1 MHSFKHRSA
10 VESGFSLVEVILSL
24 GILALIG
31 LAVFSFQKN
40 VLSLN
45 RLISGNLTSQAE
57 ARRALKDMSAEIR
70 SASPSSLGAY
80 ALAQTSTSTL
90 TFYSNID
97 ADASVERVRYFIQ
110 GTTLKKGIL
119 KPSGTPLAYNPA
131 NETVRE
137 SIHNIGNGTTTLF
150 SYHDTNYD
158 GTSPPLAE
166 PINISVVRLVKITV
180 LIERST
186 GTPQS
191 PLTLTTQVSMRNLKD
206 NL

>member
-1 MHSFKHRSA
+1 M
-10 VESGFSLVEVILSL
+10 
-24 GILALIG
+24 
-31 LAVFSFQKN
+31 
-40 VLSLN
+40 
-45 RLISGNLTSQAE
+45 
-57 ARRALKDMSAEIR
+57 
-70 SASPSSLGAY
+70 
-80 ALAQTSTSTL
+80 
-90 TFYSNID
+90 
-97 ADASVERVRYFIQ
+97 RYFIQ